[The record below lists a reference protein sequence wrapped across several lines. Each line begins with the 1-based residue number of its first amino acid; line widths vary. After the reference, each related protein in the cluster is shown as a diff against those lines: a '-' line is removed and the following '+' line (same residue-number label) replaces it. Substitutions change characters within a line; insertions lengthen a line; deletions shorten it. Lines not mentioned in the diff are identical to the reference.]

1 MAKNVPNVK
10 VKVDKQEEFVASEVC
25 LFQLAKGDKFLPG
38 LIALT
43 GQEILI
49 FNDYAPSEKVGDL
62 YVYNPVFNFEFKSV
76 KGVEVTNLNGNKEL
90 QNYVGMTIK
99 EANSGNQVILFFH
112 KRKARH
118 FKKVCKAIKK
128 VAKIK
133 IKRRENDCSIYN

>member
-25 LFQLAKGDKFLPG
+25 LFQLTKGDKFLPG

-62 YVYNPVFNFEFKSV
+62 YVYHPVFNFEFKSV

-99 EANSGNQVILFFH
+99 EANSDNQVILFFN
-112 KRKARH
+112 KRKVRH